1 MRTHRIFGT
10 GAVCHAAAVAT
21 VIVVMFFHGRF
32 PSSSLWVAFV
42 TSWLVWPVVLL
53 LHRGRSLRRVVIPLL
68 ISLPLLWPA
77 WRDYQI
83 SAPAAVGL
91 PLGVRLSPRDLYD
104 YFTAYRAGHAQAEK
118 DLHAGLLAIETYGLA
133 MPAAYTEILGERYH
147 VQVRQ
152 IAGCTD
158 VTAKVLGRAEGYN
171 KLSKVEVRKR
181 LGDGSLKAPKK
192 KPLRRGVRSPRN
204 RSNRNS
210 LTNGASI
217 HRTRCVCKRGAG
229 IRRIV
234 EGRGRC
240 G

>member
-1 MRTHRIFGT
+1 MRTHRILGA
-10 GAVCHAAAVAT
+10 GAVCHAAAIAA
-21 VIVVMFFHGRF
+21 VIAVMFFHGRF

-77 WRDYQI
+77 WRAYQI

-91 PLGVRLSPRDLYD
+91 PLGVRLSPRDIYD

-133 MPAAYTEILGERYH
+133 MPAAYTEILGERYR

-158 VTAKVLGRAEGYN
+158 VTAKVLGHAEGYN
-171 KLSKVEVRKR
+171 KLSKVEIRKR
-181 LGDGSLKAPKK
+181 FGDGVLESAEDEA
-192 KPLRRGVRSPRN
+192 LRGGVRTP
-204 RSNRNS
+204 
-210 LTNGASI
+210 
-217 HRTRCVCKRGAG
+217 
-229 IRRIV
+229 
-234 EGRGRC
+234 E
-240 G
+240 